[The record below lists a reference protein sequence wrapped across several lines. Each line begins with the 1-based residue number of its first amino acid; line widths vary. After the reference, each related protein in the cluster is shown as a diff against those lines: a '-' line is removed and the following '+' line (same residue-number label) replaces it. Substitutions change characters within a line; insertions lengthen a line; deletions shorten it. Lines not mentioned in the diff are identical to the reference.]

1 MCNYEH
7 LSHAGI
13 KLILQNYCC
22 CPHVRK
28 FNLQNLVEKEHTYN
42 LPFSQLLSFSS
53 HVRNLVFGTFW
64 YCLATMLPKCYVIVY
79 LIFLLSKARQA
90 KRKHIEMK
98 ISQPIFGIL
107 VALTK
112 NEVTKICDELGIC
125 YCYILQKM

>member
-7 LSHAGI
+7 LSHAGM

-64 YCLATMLPKCYVIVY
+64 YFLATMLPKCYVIVF
-79 LIFLLSKARQA
+79 LIFFTEQGKTGKKETHRNENITTYFRYFGSFDE
-90 KRKHIEMK
+90 KRSYENM
-98 ISQPIFGIL
+98 QPE
-107 VALTK
+107 
-112 NEVTKICDELGIC
+112 N
-125 YCYILQKM
+125 M